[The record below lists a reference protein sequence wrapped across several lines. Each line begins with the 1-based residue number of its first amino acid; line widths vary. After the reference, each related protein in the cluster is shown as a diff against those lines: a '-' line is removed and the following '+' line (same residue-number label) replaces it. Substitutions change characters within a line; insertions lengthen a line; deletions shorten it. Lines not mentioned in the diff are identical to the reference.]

1 MGFQSEG
8 YIINK
13 IPKLIN
19 NSNSNYTLLEKIT
32 FNLISISGI
41 LNRGVFSGVAE
52 VAAALENNG
61 PCNPNDF
68 VCFDSFATP
77 IFWTLVR
84 PCLKDI

>member
-41 LNRGVFSGVAE
+41 LKGHFSTRII
-52 VAAALENNG
+52 LF
-61 PCNPNDF
+61 NDE
-68 VCFDSFATP
+68 TN
-77 IFWTLVR
+77 
-84 PCLKDI
+84 KQKK